1 MGKKGDLLRAMKAQQ
16 KTYTFNHEQLQ
27 EHDRVVI
34 RDALMKAEKELMKK
48 AQAEYDAKNEELQ
61 KFIADERETREKIFM
76 ENHPN
81 ENVISLMS
89 LLLATSCRVLIEH
102 FHWKPIP
109 KDGLY
114 DRRNRTMRFADY
126 VVDELDKITQDEN
139 ADIRRY
145 CAETYDLYGVK
156 FEVREV

>member
-1 MGKKGDLLRAMKAQQ
+1 MGKKGDALRAAKL
-16 KTYTFNHEQLQ
+16 KNVTRTFTEEQLRA
-27 EHDRVVI
+27 HDKLVIETFRERIVKEAVAEANERV
-34 RDALMKAEKELMKK
+34 
-48 AQAEYDAKNEELQ
+48 EELN
-61 KFIADERETREKIFM
+61 ALDWERRELAFM
-76 ENHPN
+76 ENHPID
-81 ENVISLMS
+81 NVLSCMS
-89 LLLATSCRVLIEH
+89 LLLATTARVLIER
-102 FHWKPIP
+102 FGWKPIP
-109 KDGLY
+109 PDGHY

>member
-1 MGKKGDLLRAMKAQQ
+1 MGKKGDPLRAMKAQQ
-16 KTYTFNHEQLQ
+16 KTYTFTHEQLQ

-34 RDALMKAEKELMKK
+34 RDALVKAEKELMKK

-61 KFIADERETREKIFM
+61 KFIADEWETREKIFM

-109 KDGLY
+109 KDGIY